1 VESQVQALL
10 GLGPTHSS
18 EQEAALTLEEYTVS
32 VVKLVVKL
40 VVSTARSKKP
50 HLPSKSIRC
59 L

>member
-1 VESQVQALL
+1 MS
-10 GLGPTHSS
+10 GSR
-18 EQEAALTLEEYTVS
+18 AAKSRVTSLTLEQYMVS
-32 VVKLVVKL
+32 EVKLVVKL